1 MYSRTA
7 QYYDLIYGFK
17 DYSAEAEKITALIRE
32 ELPTAN
38 TILDVACGTAEH
50 AKLLSEQFEVDGI
63 DLEPAFVKIA
73 REKVPSG
80 NFWLADMSN
89 FSLPKTYDVV
99 LCLFSSIGYLPTKEK
114 VVAALG
120 SFKKHLNPGG
130 VIFVEPWITP
140 ENWEVGH
147 TTMVTAESNDLK
159 ICRMNVA
166 ERVANRSVLNFHYF
180 IATKRGVEHL
190 EELHE
195 LVLYTKE
202 EMMGCFARASLEVSY
217 DERLFDRG
225 LYTAFGSSGRE
236 QPSENDDLPGREEN
250 I

>member
-38 TILDVACGTAEH
+38 AILDVACGTAEH

-114 VVAALG
+114 VVAALK

-130 VIFVEPWITP
+130 VIFIEPWITP
-140 ENWEVGH
+140 ENWQVGH
-147 TTMVTAESNDLK
+147 TTMVTAEANDLK

-166 ERVANRSVLNFHYF
+166 ERTDNRSILNFHYL
-180 IATKRGVEHL
+180 IATKKSVEHL
-190 EELHE
+190 EEAHE
-195 LVLYTKE
+195 LTLYTKA
-202 EMMGCFARASLEVSY
+202 EMMGCFAKAGLEVSY
-217 DERLFDRG
+217 DERLFGRG
-225 LYTAFGSSGRE
+225 LYTSRFART
-236 QPSENDDLPGREEN
+236 
-250 I
+250 

>member
-1 MYSRTA
+1 MYSQTA

-17 DYSAEAEKITALIRE
+17 DYAAETEKITTLIQQ
-32 ELPTAN
+32 ELPTAK

-50 AKLLSEQFEVDGI
+50 AKLLSKQFEVDGI

-73 REKVPSG
+73 KGKVPSG
-80 NFWLADMSN
+80 EFWLADMSD

-114 VVAALG
+114 VVAALE

-140 ENWEVGH
+140 ENWQVGH
-147 TTMVTAESNDLK
+147 TVMVTAESDDLK
-159 ICRMNVA
+159 ICRMNVS
-166 ERVANRSVLNFHYF
+166 EQTDNRSVLNFHYLV
-180 IATKRGVEHL
+180 ATKYGVEHL
-190 EELHE
+190 EEKHE

-202 EMMGCFARASLEVSY
+202 EMFGCFAEAGLKVSY
-217 DERLFDRG
+217 DERFFGRG
-225 LYTAFGSSGRE
+225 LHTART
-236 QPSENDDLPGREEN
+236 P
-250 I
+250 